1 MRHDT
6 IGLKSRR
13 AALRGAFFGTL
24 LSALAF
30 AQSAAIQSQ
39 DANISGIVA
48 EVTECKRADGVLSVR
63 MRLRN
68 TSAAEVTVYL
78 IDKNNYDSYY
88 VTAASKKYFVLRD
101 TENKPLAPQADGGG
115 VSVTIAKGGQYVWW
129 SKYPAPPNDVK
140 KVGYFTPITPPF
152 DNVPIT
158 D

>member
-1 MRHDT
+1 M
-6 IGLKSRR
+6 IES
-13 AALRGAFFGTL
+13 ALRFVAAVGICFGVL
-24 LSALAF
+24 LSAPTF
-30 AQSAAIQSQ
+30 AQTAIQSQ
-39 DANISGIVA
+39 DANVAGIVA
-48 EVTECKRADGVLSVR
+48 EVSECKRADGVLSVR

-68 TSAAEVTVYL
+68 TSAGEVTVYL

-88 VTAASKKYFVLRD
+88 VTAGNKKYFVLRD

-140 KVGYFTPITPPF
+140 KVGYYTPITPPF